1 MGLFRVIVYGLEIT
15 ALVAIVGLSIAVATV
30 MGLLKADFDGGCPL
44 YPTFTGWF
52 IKLNDVSN
60 CNFVIGMNSFAIF
73 IAIIAGVYRLVEL
86 VKQKKMVSSA
96 LVPVFFVLLYLIV
109 AILIMTSAFIVTI
122 GFNKLC
128 KVLVD
133 QDLPLFDE
141 CIDHQ
146 QKGAIP
152 PYDSE
157 HFYDYLLTAET
168 TAWLSF
174 AMWISLSAPLLLS
187 L

>member
-60 CNFVIGMNSFAIF
+60 CNFVIGMNSVAIF
-73 IAIIAGVYRLVEL
+73 VAIIAGVYRLVEL
-86 VKQKKMVSSA
+86 VKQKKMVSR
-96 LVPVFFVLLYLIV
+96 
-109 AILIMTSAFIVTI
+109 
-122 GFNKLC
+122 
-128 KVLVD
+128 
-133 QDLPLFDE
+133 
-141 CIDHQ
+141 CIDFQ
-146 QKGAIP
+146 QQGAIP
-152 PYDSE
+152 PFDAT
-157 HFYDYLLTAET
+157 HFHDYLLTAEM

-174 AMWISLSAPLLLS
+174 AMWISLSAFTVFIS
-187 L
+187 VCCKNKM